1 MLYIKRNI
9 LFYHITSNCR
19 TFLTI
24 LFQQSPPKCLEIRG
38 IYDSPSKKEL
48 SAAQASDFGFRIFL
62 LLEHHKSKPAEDIKP
77 PSCNEARSYET
88 SKLH

>member
-19 TFLTI
+19 TFLTF

-38 IYDSPSKKEL
+38 IYDVSKKEL
-48 SAAQASDFGFRIFL
+48 SAAQASEYF
-62 LLEHHKSKPAEDIKP
+62 S
-77 PSCNEARSYET
+77 STEASVMETCGRYET